1 MLFYFYR
8 IITYSP
14 AILIHMYPYHAKLTL
29 DFMCILYQKKID
41 NSEIPA
47 TSILVF
53 NAMIL
58 TL

>member
-1 MLFYFYR
+1 
-8 IITYSP
+8 
-14 AILIHMYPYHAKLTL
+14 MYPCHAKFTL
-29 DFMCILYQKKID
+29 DFMCVLYQKKID

-58 TL
+58 TLGM

>member
-1 MLFYFYR
+1 
-8 IITYSP
+8 
-14 AILIHMYPYHAKLTL
+14 MYPRRVKLTL

-53 NAMIL
+53 SAMIL
-58 TL
+58 NL